1 MHVPVAAKT
10 VLAMISTGRVSA
22 NANVLMILQPPGRWI
37 TDFPTKIPD
46 TMLNGYLSIYDLS

>member
-1 MHVPVAAKT
+1 MRVPVAAKT

-22 NANVLMILQPPGRWI
+22 NANVLMILLPMGRWI

-46 TMLNGYLSIYDLS
+46 TMLKGYLYIYNLS